1 MNNINETLHGVG
13 AALVTPFNA
22 DGSIDYRSLGG
33 LIDYVIGN
41 GVNYIVTLGT
51 TAETPTLLIEEH
63 VDISRFVDERVAGR
77 VPVVVGVGS
86 NSTAEVI
93 EQLSRVDLSHATAIL
108 SITPYYNEPTQR
120 GLYEHFRVVAG
131 ASPLPVILYNVP
143 GRTGV
148 NMLPE
153 TTLRLAREVPNIV
166 GIKEASGNIGQ
177 IEQLLAGRPDGF
189 MVISGDDSMA
199 LPLIRRGG
207 DGVISVAA
215 DVFTASF
222 MRAVNAAF
230 AGDWTTADAEYA
242 RMDEAIEAL
251 FAEGNPVGVKTALSI
266 KGLVEP
272 NFRLPL
278 VPASDELTER
288 LRMLIE
294 RNGI

>member
-1 MNNINETLHGVG
+1 MNNISETLHGVG

-22 DGSIDYRSLGG
+22 DGSIDYPSLGR
-33 LIDYVIGN
+33 LIDYVIDN
-41 GVNYIVTLGT
+41 GINYIVTLGT

-63 VDISRFVDERVAGR
+63 VDIARFVDGRVAGR
-77 VPVVVGVGS
+77 VPIVVGVGS

-93 EQLSRVDLSHATAIL
+93 EQLARVDLSHATAIL
-108 SITPYYNEPTQR
+108 SITPYYNKPTQR
-120 GLYEHFRVVAG
+120 GLFEHFRVVAE

-153 TTLRLAREVPNIV
+153 TTLRLAREVPNIA

-177 IEQLLAGRPDGF
+177 IEQLLAGRPEGF
-189 MVISGDDSMA
+189 MVISGDDAMA

-215 DVFTASF
+215 DVFTSSF

-230 AGDWTTADAEYA
+230 AGDWVTADAEYA
-242 RMDEAIEAL
+242 RLDEAIEAL

-278 VPASDELTER
+278 VPASDELAAR
-288 LRMLIE
+288 LRELIE